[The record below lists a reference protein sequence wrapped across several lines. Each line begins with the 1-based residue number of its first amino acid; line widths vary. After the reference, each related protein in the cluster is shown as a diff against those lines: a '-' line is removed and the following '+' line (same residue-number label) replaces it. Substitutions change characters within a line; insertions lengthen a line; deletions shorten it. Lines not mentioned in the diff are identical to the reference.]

1 MKDYSRVSGVLLSV
15 TSLPGPHGIG
25 DFGKEAYRFVDLL
38 SEAGF
43 SLWQILPLNPIGYG
57 HSPYQPYSSFA
68 FDEQFISLDALFEEG
83 LLRKVP
89 RFRDASEKVAYE
101 EVRAFKLPY
110 LRQAFEKD
118 FLAHPYVLNQFV
130 QRHRWVKDWAKF
142 SMFHRRYPM
151 SWSEWPEE
159 ARDALKN
166 GKRLSKEDA
175 RDVKF
180 EIWLQKKAYEQW
192 RKIHEYAKGKGIAI
206 IGDIPFYV
214 GFDSCDVWTELDGF
228 LIDEATL
235 SPSFIAGVPPDY
247 FSATGQ
253 RWGNPIYDWERL
265 ERTDFALFKN
275 RILRNS
281 GVYDI
286 LRLDH
291 FRAFDT
297 YWKIPSSCETAIDG
311 AWIEAP
317 GYAFFDSLFRDEPSL
332 QGRIIAEDLGDLRPE
347 VLELRDHF
355 RFPGMN
361 VIQFTFPDDQLYH
374 KPGYDEVNSVLYL
387 GTHDNSTTLSYVE
400 GLPLEEQ
407 ASWKKRLEEL
417 GFPAE
422 EDVVGALISF
432 ALSKPGKWAIFSAQD
447 LLRLRD
453 DCRTN
458 VPSTVN
464 DVNWTFKLSTLNE
477 LGKALK
483 SLSPELEKYGR
494 HS

>member
-1 MKDYSRVSGVLLSV
+1 MVRGYPYERLF
-15 TSLPGPHGIG
+15 TRFRRIAERHFPPGPHGIG

-101 EVRAFKLPY
+101 EVRAFKAPY

-151 SWSEWPEE
+151 SLVGMAEE

-235 SPSFIAGVPPDY
+235 SPSLHRRRPARLFLGDRPALGQPD
-247 FSATGQ
+247 
-253 RWGNPIYDWERL
+253 
-265 ERTDFALFKN
+265 
-275 RILRNS
+275 
-281 GVYDI
+281 
-286 LRLDH
+286 LRLGAPRADR
-291 FRAFDT
+291 FR
-297 YWKIPSSCETAIDG
+297 
-311 AWIEAP
+311 
-317 GYAFFDSLFRDEPSL
+317 LVQEP
-332 QGRIIAEDLGDLRPE
+332 
-347 VLELRDHF
+347 H
-355 RFPGMN
+355 
-361 VIQFTFPDDQLYH
+361 
-374 KPGYDEVNSVLYL
+374 
-387 GTHDNSTTLSYVE
+387 
-400 GLPLEEQ
+400 
-407 ASWKKRLEEL
+407 
-417 GFPAE
+417 PA
-422 EDVVGALISF
+422 
-432 ALSKPGKWAIFSAQD
+432 Q
-447 LLRLRD
+447 
-453 DCRTN
+453 
-458 VPSTVN
+458 
-464 DVNWTFKLSTLNE
+464 
-477 LGKALK
+477 
-483 SLSPELEKYGR
+483 
-494 HS
+494 